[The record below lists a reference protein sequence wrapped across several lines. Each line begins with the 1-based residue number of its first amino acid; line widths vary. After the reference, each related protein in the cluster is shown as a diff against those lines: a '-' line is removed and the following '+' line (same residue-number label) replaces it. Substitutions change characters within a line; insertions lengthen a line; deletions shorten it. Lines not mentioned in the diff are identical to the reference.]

1 MKRRYLSIIA
11 LALVFGFAVI
21 FSSCKSEDEAKADAE
36 AAVEE
41 MFEGLE
47 DAVEEMDEALD
58 EAVEEAD
65 STIEEA
71 VEEAEGTVEEA
82 VEENTEG

>member
-21 FSSCKSEDEAKADAE
+21 FSSCKSEDDAE
-36 AAVEE
+36 EAATE
-41 MFEGLE
+41 MLEGLE
-47 DAVEEMDEALD
+47 DAVNELDEAL
-58 EAVEEAD
+58 EEVVEEAD
-65 STIEEA
+65 TTIEEA
-71 VEEAEGTVEEA
+71 VEAVEDAVEEA